1 MKKPYYLLILLCTLL
16 YSCSQG
22 NKDLPTGVIFETDMG
37 NDIDD
42 ALALDMLYKYMDDG
56 QIRLLAECVNKNS
69 PYSTEFIHLMNHW
82 YGYPDI
88 PIGRVENGIDSNHDS
103 NNYAEVVSLMK
114 DGQGNPL
121 FRRPDFRDDEQPEA
135 VSLYRK
141 ILAQQPDSSVVLIS
155 VGFSTNIVKLLH
167 SAADEYSPLSGKELI
182 ARKIKL
188 LSMMAGSFGPYRI
201 TEYNVVKDI
210 PAAQAIAREWPTRI
224 VYTPFEAGEAVK
236 YKASVIESRF
246 GWVNR
251 HPLVEA
257 YKSYLPM
264 PYDRQTWDA
273 LAVLYAIEP
282 SEKYFDISQWGNV
295 TVDDE
300 GFTTF
305 TPRADGQ
312 RAYLTI
318 PPEKASAALYR
329 LEQLTTRPTRR

>member
-1 MKKPYYLLILLCTLL
+1 MRKSCFFILLMGVLL
-16 YSCSQG
+16 
-22 NKDLPTGVIFETDMG
+22 TGCIHVDNEPRTPVIFETDMG

-42 ALALDMLYKYMDDG
+42 ALALDMLYKYMDDK
-56 QIRLLAECVNKNS
+56 QIDIVAECVNKNS
-69 PYSTEFIHLMNHW
+69 PYSTEFIDLMNRW

-114 DGQGNPL
+114 DEQGNAL
-121 FRRPDFRDDEQPEA
+121 FQRPAFNNDSLPEA
-135 VSLYRK
+135 VRLYRK
-141 ILAQQPDSSVVLIS
+141 TLAEQPDSSVVLIS

-167 SAADEYSPLSGKELI
+167 SEADEYSPLNGRDLI

-188 LSMMAGSFGPYRI
+188 LSMMAGSFGQYPI

-210 PAAQAIAREWPTRI
+210 PAAQAIAREWPTKI
-224 VYTPFEAGEAVK
+224 VYTPFEAGEAVM
-236 YKASVIESRF
+236 YKAETIESRF
-246 GWVNR
+246 GWVKR

-282 SEKYFDISQWGNV
+282 SEKYFDTSAWGDVEVN
-295 TVDDE
+295 DD

-305 TPRADGQ
+305 TPRAGGL
-312 RAYLTI
+312 RAYITI
-318 PPEKASAALYR
+318 PTQKAAAALYR
-329 LEQLTTRPTRR
+329 LEQLTTRPPLH